1 MPLQKPARMSTAA
14 TVAAVR
20 RVAGFG
26 EAAPA
31 AAILNA
37 GTDFQRPDAP
47 LSMRARKS
55 LKTKKNADVEV
66 RAVT

>member
-1 MPLQKPARMSTAA
+1 MSTAA

-20 RVAGFG
+20 RVADFG

-31 AAILNA
+31 AAILTA

-47 LSMRARKS
+47 LSMRARNPAIDE
-55 LKTKKNADVEV
+55 KNADVEL